1 MEVVQV
7 RCAGRQL
14 AVFVSL
20 ALVAVLL
27 VACEADPSKAPPK
40 FRIEGS
46 LGQVMDTG
54 YDEARV
60 LLSAADVTLLFVRI
74 RPLGAAAPPADGGSV
89 EPMMMAGVSEDYPL
103 RVSYRLLDDPIG
115 GRVDLAALDM
125 NGAKRGVAA
134 RNVAN
139 DPRNTLPPIL
149 RGTMYFDRPLD
160 PNAVVGGDFHLTFEN
175 GIEAASGR
183 TAFSTRFSAKV
194 QP

>member
-1 MEVVQV
+1 MEIVQV
-7 RCAGRQL
+7 KLVGPKL
-14 AVFVSL
+14 AAFVSL
-20 ALVAVLL
+20 ALVAGLSS
-27 VACEADPSKAPPK
+27 ACETDPRKAPPK

-74 RPLGAAAPPADGGSV
+74 RPLGSAPPPADGGMV
-89 EPMMMAGVSEDYPL
+89 DPMMMAGVSEDYPL
-103 RVSYRLLDDPIG
+103 RVSYRLLNDPVG

-125 NGAKRGVAA
+125 NGAQRGVAA

-139 DPRNTLPPIL
+139 DPRNTLPQIL

-160 PNAVVGGDFHLTFEN
+160 PGVNVSGDFHITFQN

-183 TAFSTRFSAKV
+183 TAFSTGFSARV
-194 QP
+194 QQ